1 MQEIWDLG
9 GRTLFLIVAS
19 SGLFGATAAFAV
31 ASYARMSRVLAV
43 IVGIVF
49 GPVGAALLGLVAL
62 IRRGSSPRHHTSDS
76 RETAPVQTISPPP
89 EYAGFDSWDV
99 SPVRVHAGG
108 SDGFGFD
115 QFDSFEPTLTQSPG
129 VDVPPVRRRFSDRI
143 SHAWVRSKLGRFT
156 AISGGLALGAL
167 IVSIF
172 AGWLNIDAAIVPRF
186 WFYPIGTGLDVA
198 LAVTVL
204 IAGASVLSLATRPFR
219 SVAVL
224 LAWVADTWL
233 VLLLLLISSR
243 YTVAEFLDQV
253 GTLSLSAGDLLKTM
267 GITARGG
274 VVDLPK
280 GVDLSSL
287 GLSGSTI
294 DLSKVDLS
302 QVIPDVSIEIGPGV
316 YLVLAFAIMGNA
328 AVFAVLIA
336 ADRKRAT
343 QVQPAAL

>member
-1 MQEIWDLG
+1 MQGIWDLG
-9 GRTLFLIVAS
+9 GRTILLIIAS
-19 SGLFGATAAFAV
+19 NALFGATAAFAI
-31 ASYARMSRVLAV
+31 ASYARMSRAVAV

-49 GPVGAALLGLVAL
+49 GPLGAAVLGLVAL
-62 IRRGSSPRHHTSDS
+62 LRRSSRSRHQSLAPGA
-76 RETAPVQTISPPP
+76 TAAPPVETISRSQ

-99 SPVRVHAGG
+99 SPVRVADGGG

-115 QFDSFEPTLTQSPG
+115 DFESLEPRLTQSVG
-129 VDVPPVRRRFSDRI
+129 ENGPPAKRRFSDRI
-143 SHAWVRSKLGRFT
+143 SHAWVRSKTGRFT
-156 AISGGLALGAL
+156 AIFGGLALAAL

-172 AGWLNIDAAIVPRF
+172 AGWLDIDAAIVPRF
-186 WFYPIGTGLDVA
+186 WFYPVGTGLDIA

-204 IAGASVLSLATRPFR
+204 IAGVAILSLATRPFR

-243 YTVAEFLDQV
+243 YAVAEFLEQV
-253 GTLSLSAGDLLKTM
+253 GTLSLSAGDLLKTI
-267 GITARGG
+267 GVTARGG
-274 VVDLPK
+274 VVDLPA

-302 QVIPDVSIEIGPGV
+302 QVIPNVSIGIGPGV
-316 YLVLAFAIMGNA
+316 YLVLAFAAMANVA
-328 AVFAVLIA
+328 TFAVLVA
-336 ADRKRAT
+336 ADRGRA
-343 QVQPAAL
+343 VQD